1 MKHFS
6 LDSLLFGAACLFATA
21 AVSAISPD
29 NAPAADNSPAAEQ
42 ASLEVH
48 EDFEI
53 ELFADESLGIANPV
67 AMQWDSRGRLWVL
80 CTLAYAQM
88 KPGEIPDDK
97 LFILEDT
104 DGDGKADRS
113 ILFAGGLEMPMG
125 FALGHG
131 GVWVA
136 EGPDLLHL
144 RDTDGNDKADEREVI
159 LTGFGTGDTHQNISN
174 LKFDAG
180 GFLYFTQGLHAFS
193 QVETPW
199 GISRGDTAGF
209 WRFDPRTTRLAP
221 FGFPSMTSQNPC
233 GVAFD
238 RWGSLFIKSNAPHL
252 CYATPAM
259 IPTTHSRELMIS
271 GRVGE
276 TPGKSMGGAIVES
289 DHLPEWIQGHAII
302 AGYFAREVS
311 AIPLVEEGSGFSIS
325 NPIRLVYGGHPSFRP
340 VDTLQG
346 PDGAI
351 YVADWF
357 NPVINH
363 YQVSLRHPD
372 RDYSHG
378 RIWRIR
384 AKDRELISPPDL
396 EKLTQEQL
404 FEQLKSGERW
414 IRDQVKRLLSETRL
428 PGQKR
433 SGDTSDEILTKALE
447 TWALENLDPG
457 EAADSHALAEA
468 SGILESYGAV
478 SPAILANLRSSVDP
492 HARAVVARIIGR
504 AAEPVP
510 DARKALAAL
519 INDPHPRPR
528 LEAVVACANRPGDD
542 SLKLALTALDAGE
555 PDRFLA
561 YALGQSV
568 FALEDEW
575 RKKLSD
581 DLSYFSRPSHLAYVL
596 ETVGGSDSADLARR
610 ALEKTPESPDAPRLL
625 AVLARQGNASDL
637 KTVIE
642 AVAASRDL
650 TLLDAL
656 LTASE
661 ERSVRPEA
669 PFEPALASLISQDD
683 EAIRSSALRLA
694 GRWKTTGLTEEV
706 RRTALDSSAALGVRS
721 AALEALAGILGEG
734 AVPVLRPL
742 VENTEAKAPAI
753 RHTAMKALAH
763 ASIASAAETGATL
776 IASSALPADDLAY
789 LLQPLVD
796 RAGGS
801 TALAAAL
808 KKNETKPG
816 AKIAQALL
824 SHLNSTGSSDP
835 NLTPLLNEAAGIE
848 SAAPPYD
855 AERVAAIV
863 ADVRSGKADV
873 KSGSEIY
880 QRAQLACVAC
890 HRVGDEGG
898 VIGPALTNVGAGM
911 PLDQIVESILWPA
924 RQIKEG
930 FQPVSLTTK
939 SGKNITGY
947 LEREDDNLIW
957 YRNTGA
963 PWIMPL
969 DRSEIQERRN
979 LPTLMPAGLTHSL
992 SKEELRD
999 LVAYL
1004 ASLKG

>member
-1 MKHFS
+1 MKHS
-6 LDSLLFGAACLFATA
+6 PQYPLLIGAACLLANGTA
-21 AVSAISPD
+21 SAISPD

-42 ASLEVH
+42 ASFQLH

-67 AMQWDSRGRLWVL
+67 AMQWDPRGRLWVL

-97 LFILEDT
+97 IYILEDT
-104 DGDGKADRS
+104 DHDGKADRS
-113 ILFAGGLEMPMG
+113 TLFAGGLEMPTG
-125 FALGHG
+125 FALGQG
-131 GVWVA
+131 GAWVA
-136 EGPDLLHL
+136 EGPDLVHL
-144 RDTDGNDKADEREVI
+144 RDTDGDDQADAHQVV

-174 LKFDAG
+174 FKFDAG

-209 WRFDPRTTRLAP
+209 WRFDPRTTRLDP

-238 RWGSLFIKSNAPHL
+238 RWGSLFIKSNAPEI
-252 CYATPAM
+252 CYATSAM
-259 IPTTHSRELMIS
+259 IPTTHSRDLMVS
-271 GRVGE
+271 GRIGE
-276 TPGKSMGGAIVES
+276 TPGKSMGGAVVES
-289 DHLPEWIQGHAII
+289 AHLPDWIQENVVI

-311 AIPLVEEGSGFSIS
+311 AIPLVEEGSGYAIS
-325 NPIRLVYGGHPSFRP
+325 KPVRLVYGEHPSFRP
-340 VDTLQG
+340 VDTVQG

-357 NPVINH
+357 NPIINH

-384 AKDRELISPPDL
+384 AKDRDLVSPPDL
-396 EKLTQEQL
+396 EKLAQGEL
-404 FEQLKSGERW
+404 FEQLRSSERW
-414 IRDQVKRLLSETRL
+414 TRDQAKRMLSEERL
-428 PGQKR
+428 PGGKL
-433 SGDTSDEILTKALE
+433 SHEDETATVVSALE
-447 TWALENLDPG
+447 AWCLENLDPG
-457 EAADSHALAEA
+457 DTDDSHSLAEA

-478 SPAILANLRSSVDP
+478 SPAILARLRSSVDP

-510 DARKALAAL
+510 KGREHLAAL
-519 INDPHPRPR
+519 VRDPHPRPR
-528 LEAVVACANRPGDD
+528 LEAVIACANRPGDD
-542 SLKLALTALDAGE
+542 SLKFALSARDAGE
-555 PDRFLA
+555 SDRFLD

-568 FALEDEW
+568 FALEKEW
-575 RKKLSD
+575 REKLSD
-581 DLSYFSRPSHLAYVL
+581 DISYFSRPSHLAFVL
-596 ETVGGSDSADLARR
+596 ETVGGSESADLARR
-610 ALEKTPESPDAPRLL
+610 ALAKTSDLSDAPRLL
-625 AVLARQGNASDL
+625 AVLAHQGNSADL
-637 KTVIE
+637 ETVL
-642 AVAASRDL
+642 ATAAETKDR
-650 TLLDAL
+650 TLLEAL
-656 LTASE
+656 LTAAE
-661 ERSVRPEA
+661 NRSVRPDA

-683 EAIRSSALRLA
+683 EAIRAAALRLA
-694 GRWKTTGLTEEV
+694 GLWKTTGLAAEV
-706 RRTALDSSAALGVRS
+706 RQLALDSSAAPPVRS
-721 AALEALAGILGEG
+721 AALQALAGILGEG
-734 AVPVLRPL
+734 VVPVLRPL
-742 VENTEAKAPAI
+742 VVNPKTKAPGI
-753 RHTAMKALAH
+753 RDAAMQALVL
-763 ASIASAAETGATL
+763 ASVARAAETGASL
-776 IASSALPADDLAY
+776 IATSGLPADQLSE
-789 LLQPLVD
+789 LLQPLLD
-796 RAGGS
+796 GAGGPA
-801 TALAAAL
+801 ALAAAL
-808 KKNETKPG
+808 EKSKTEPSNE
-816 AKIAQALL
+816 IAQTLL
-824 SHLNSTGSSDP
+824 SYLNGKGSSDP
-835 NLTPLLNEAAGIE
+835 QLTPLLNKAAGIE
-848 SAAPPYD
+848 SAAHPYD
-855 AERVAAIV
+855 AVRVASIV
-863 ADVRSGKADV
+863 ADIRNGKADA
-873 KSGSEIY
+873 KSGAEIY
-880 QRAQLACVAC
+880 RRTQLACVAC
-890 HRVGDEGG
+890 HRVRDEGG

-992 SKEELRD
+992 SEKELRD

>member
-1 MKHFS
+1 MKHFP
-6 LDSLLFGAACLFATA
+6 LYPLLTGAVFLLTYGTA
-21 AVSAISPD
+21 SAISPD

-42 ASLEVH
+42 ASFQLH

-67 AMQWDSRGRLWVL
+67 AMQWDPRGRLWVL

-97 LFILEDT
+97 LYILEDT
-104 DGDGKADRS
+104 DHDGKADRS
-113 ILFAGGLEMPMG
+113 ILFAGGLEMPTG
-125 FALGHG
+125 FALGQG
-131 GVWVA
+131 GAWVG
-136 EGPDLLHL
+136 EGPDLVHL
-144 RDTDGNDKADEREVI
+144 RDTDGDDKADVRQVV

-174 LKFDAG
+174 FKFDAG

-209 WRFDPRTTRLAP
+209 WRFDPRTTRLDP

-238 RWGSLFIKSNAPHL
+238 RWGSLFLKSNAPHI
-252 CYATPAM
+252 CYATPAT
-259 IPTTHSRELMIS
+259 IPTTHSRELMAS
-271 GRVGE
+271 GQIGE

-289 DHLPEWIQGHAII
+289 AHLPDWIQGHVII

-311 AIPLVEEGSGFSIS
+311 AIPVVEEGSGYAIS
-325 NPIRLVYGGHPSFRP
+325 KPIRLVYGGHPSFRP
-340 VDTLQG
+340 VDTAQG

-384 AKDRELISPPDL
+384 AKDRDLVSPPDL
-396 EKLTQEQL
+396 ETLAQRQL
-404 FEQLKSGERW
+404 FEQLRSGERW
-414 IRDQVKRLLSETRL
+414 ARDQVKRMLSEERL
-428 PGQKR
+428 PKGKIL
-433 SGDTSDEILTKALE
+433 DEDGTPAIASALE
-447 TWALENLDPG
+447 AWCLKNLDPND
-457 EAADSHALAEA
+457 AADSHALAEA
-468 SGILESYGAV
+468 SGILESYGTV
-478 SPAILANLRSSVDP
+478 SPAILALLRSSVDP
-492 HARAVVARIIGR
+492 RARAVVARIIGR
-504 AAEPVP
+504 AAEPVSN
-510 DARKALAAL
+510 AREHLVALVR
-519 INDPHPRPR
+519 DPHPRPR
-528 LEAVVACANRPGDD
+528 LEAVIACANRPGDD
-542 SLKLALTALDAGE
+542 SLKLALAILDAGE
-555 PDRFLA
+555 PDRFLD

-568 FALEDEW
+568 FAMEKEW
-575 RKKLSD
+575 RGKLSAD
-581 DLSYFSRPSHLAYVL
+581 ISYFSHPSHLAFVL
-596 ETVGGSDSADLARR
+596 ETVGGSESADLARR
-610 ALEKTPESPDAPRLL
+610 ALAKIQDPSDAQRLL
-625 AVLARQGNASDL
+625 AVLARQGNSADL
-637 KTVIE
+637 KTVLE
-642 AVAASRDL
+642 AAAKTSDH
-650 TLLDAL
+650 TLLEAL
-656 LTASE
+656 LTTSE
-661 ERSVRPEA
+661 SRSVRPDA

-683 EAIRSSALRLA
+683 EANRAAALELA
-694 GRWKTTGLTEEV
+694 GRWNATGLAPDA
-706 RRTALDSSAALGVRS
+706 RQLALDRSAAPPVRS
-721 AALEALAGILGEG
+721 AALQALAGILGEE
-734 AVPVLRPL
+734 AVPTLLPL
-742 VENTEAKAPAI
+742 IVNPKTKDPGI
-753 RHTAMKALAH
+753 RGAAMQALVR
-763 ASIASAAETGATL
+763 ASVASAANTGASL
-776 IASSALPADDLAY
+776 ITKSTIPADELSG
-789 LLQPLVD
+789 LLQPLLEG
-796 RAGGS
+796 AGGPA
-801 TALAAAL
+801 ALAAAIE
-808 KKNETKPG
+808 KGGTEPS
-816 AKIAQALL
+816 AEIAQALL
-824 SHLNSTGSSDP
+824 SYLNGKGSSDP
-835 NLTPLLNEAAGIE
+835 QLTPLLNKAAGIE
-848 SAAPPYD
+848 SSAPPYD
-855 AERVAAIV
+855 AERVASIV
-863 ADVRSGKADV
+863 ADIRSGKADA
-873 KSGSEIY
+873 KSGAEIY
-880 QRAQLACVAC
+880 RRTQLACVAC

-939 SGKNITGY
+939 SGTNITGY

-992 SKEELRD
+992 SGKELRD